1 MHKIESHLSLLT
13 WFLPILIC
21 NLSQPSSETNYSQSY
36 YTIIIKVVTLL
47 LVCHCTDANWRRLFH
62 YVDSLSE
69 DWPSFELC
77 FEISLGD
84 QIEPV
89 MVNLSKD
96 HECVGVGP
104 VGIHPHK
111 ATEVNTPQADKN
123 RNFTHFVTGSLA

>member
-96 HECVGVGP
+96 HECVEVWDQLESILTRP
-104 VGIHPHK
+104 RKSTLHK
-111 ATEVNTPQADKN
+111 QIKIAIL
-123 RNFTHFVTGSLA
+123 HIL